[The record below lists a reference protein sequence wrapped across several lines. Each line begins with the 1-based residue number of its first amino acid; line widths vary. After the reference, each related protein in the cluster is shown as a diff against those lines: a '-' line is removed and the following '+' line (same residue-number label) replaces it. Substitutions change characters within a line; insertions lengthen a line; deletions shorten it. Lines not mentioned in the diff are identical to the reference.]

1 MKIVIVLLRARLT
14 PPARLAGGPFFA
26 FALRRMVGLVRTV
39 GMAADDP
46 DELIRVRRE
55 RDLYR
60 RLLDLG
66 RREEPEPFLREA
78 LGLIVEVTGAGQ
90 GYLELH
96 DDDHTGTTRWSLA
109 HGFTAEQLVGVR
121 AALSRG
127 IIAEALATGKTIV
140 TPSALLDERFR
151 ARDSVRVGHIEAV
164 LCAPIGDDPPRGVV
178 YLQNR
183 AGHGFFSEDDRACA
197 ETFARHLAPLVD
209 RVLARQRERAGTD
222 ATVPVRATLR
232 APDVIGR
239 SAALATALQH
249 VALVAPLD
257 VHVLLSGETGTG
269 KSQLARVIHDNGP
282 RAAHP
287 FVTLNC
293 AALPETLIESE
304 LFGALP
310 GAHSTATRRIEGKVE
325 SAERGTLFLDE
336 IGELS
341 PAAQA
346 KLLHLLHAKE
356 YYPLGGTRPLR
367 ANVRVIAATNTDLQQ
382 AVAEGRFREDLFYRL
397 QVLPVR
403 VPSLAERREDIPLL
417 AAFFCAQACQRHGL
431 ARLALSP
438 NALRA
443 AESAEWPGNVRQLE
457 NAVEA
462 AVIRAAGEHAKQVER
477 VHLFPD
483 SVAAAEPDAAATFQE
498 ATRRFQARLLHDA
511 LEAPGWNVVDTA
523 RRLDLA
529 RSHIYNLIRAFGL
542 ERGRR

>member
-1 MKIVIVLLRARLT
+1 MVREPAAGSLL
-14 PPARLAGGPFFA
+14 A
-26 FALRRMVGLVRTV
+26 FAPQKMVGLGTRI
-39 GMAADDP
+39 GMAADDT
-46 DELIRVRRE
+46 DELARVRRE

-60 RLLDLG
+60 RLLELG
-66 RREEPEPFLREA
+66 RRDEPEPFLREA
-78 LGLIVEVTGAGQ
+78 LGLIVEVTGARH

-96 DDDHTGTTRWSLA
+96 DEDHTGTPRWSLA
-109 HGFTAEQLVGVR
+109 HGFTAEQLAGVR
-121 AALSRG
+121 AAISGG

-151 ARDSVRVGHIEAV
+151 ARESVRLGQIEAV
-164 LCAPIGDDPPRGVV
+164 LCAPIGDDPPRGVL

-183 AGHGFFSEDDRACA
+183 AGHGFFSEDDRVWA

-209 RVLARQRERAGTD
+209 RVLARQRERAGMD
-222 ATVPVRATLR
+222 ATAPVRATLR

-239 SAALATALQH
+239 GTALATALHH

-257 VHVLLSGETGTG
+257 VHVLLTGETGTG

-282 RAAHP
+282 RATHP

-293 AALPETLIESE
+293 ATLPETLIESE

-341 PAAQA
+341 HAAQA
-346 KLLHLLHAKE
+346 KLLHLLQAKQ

-382 AVAEGRFREDLFYRL
+382 AVGERRFREDLFYRL
-397 QVLPVR
+397 QVLPIR

-417 AAFFCAQACQRHGL
+417 ATCFCAQACQRHSL
-431 ARLALSP
+431 PRLELSP
-438 NALRA
+438 NALHA
-443 AESAEWPGNVRQLE
+443 AAAAAWPGNVRQLE

-462 AVIRAAGEHAKQVER
+462 AVIRAAGAHAEQVER
-477 VHLFPD
+477 AHLFPET
-483 SVAAAEPDAAATFQE
+483 AARPEANAPVTFQE
-498 ATRRFQARLLHDA
+498 ATRCFQERLLHDA
-511 LEAPGWNVVDTA
+511 LEAEGWNVVETA

-529 RSHIYNLIRAFGL
+529 RSHVYNLIRAFGL
-542 ERGRR
+542 ERERR